1 MFSVKRSTHRPH
13 GFIALQ
19 HSQNYCVSS
28 WQSLRLCYQ
37 IANALDNKKQLP
49 KRLFNILCSG
59 SHPRWNQSHTDR
71 DGLEKTT
78 HLAGRMRV
86 MSRVIPLCN
95 PVFERNSRDKQ
106 RHTNRGWILKV
117 LPSNSL
123 LKSLTAVWLGC
134 ILTDGDTGRQSYL
147 FTAAQK
153 PDVKEV
159 VMAWWR
165 SLSVCLE

>member
-1 MFSVKRSTHRPH
+1 MYVFWAHTRPH
-13 GFIALQ
+13 RFIALQ
-19 HSQNYCVSS
+19 HSQKYCVSS

-37 IANALDNKKQLP
+37 IANALNNKKQLP
-49 KRLFNILCSG
+49 KRLFNILCLVSL
-59 SHPRWNQSHTDR
+59 PNQSQTDR
-71 DGLEKTT
+71 VRLEKTT
-78 HLAGRMRV
+78 HLAGRTLV
-86 MSRVIPLCN
+86 MSCVIPLCN
-95 PVFERNSRDKQ
+95 PLFERNSKDKQ

-117 LPSNSL
+117 LPSNSR
-123 LKSLTAVWLGC
+123 LKSLAALWLGC

-147 FTAAQK
+147 FTVAQK